1 MTARPSTSA
10 ASRPALRANR
20 GSGFTLLEVM
30 VALAILAAG
39 LLAVSELV
47 GGALRNGVRAAHLET
62 ATLLARAKLA
72 EVEDGFERKGFR
84 DFDQE
89 DQGTFEKEGHPEVRW
104 KVHAVKP
111 QVDLGPERILQL
123 LSGSSDLAALLGKQ
137 AGDAQG
143 GPSGGQQITDPR
155 QGLMSAILNQ
165 QLTVIG
171 EQIKKGVREVRLTVS
186 WPEGKTDGTF
196 TVVTHVVVLSPKE
209 NP

>member
-1 MTARPSTSA
+1 MTRRACARG
-10 ASRPALRANR
+10 R
-20 GSGFTLLEVM
+20 GFTLLEVM

-47 GGALRNGVRAAHLET
+47 GGALRNGMRAMHLET

-89 DQGTFEKEGHPEVRW
+89 DEGTFEKEGHPEVRW

-111 QVDLGPERILQL
+111 QVDLGPERILQML
-123 LSGSSDLAALLGKQ
+123 GGASDLATLLGKQ
-137 AGDAQG
+137 AGGDQGAASGG
-143 GPSGGQQITDPR
+143 GPTTLNTDPR
-155 QGLMSAILNQ
+155 QTLMAATLNQ

-171 EQIKKGVREVRLTVS
+171 EQIKKSVREVRLTVS

-196 TVVTHVVVLSPKE
+196 TVVTHLVVLSPKE

>member
-1 MTARPSTSA
+1 MVR
-10 ASRPALRANR
+10 ASPRR
-20 GSGFTLLEVM
+20 GRGFTLLEVM

-47 GGALRNGVRAAHLET
+47 SGALRNGMRAAHLET

-89 DQGTFEKEGHPEVRW
+89 DEGTFEKEGHPEVRW
-104 KVHAVKP
+104 RVQAVKP
-111 QVDLGPERILQL
+111 QVDLGPEKL
-123 LSGSSDLAALLGKQ
+123 LKMLGGSSDLSSLLGKQ
-137 AGDAQG
+137 LGGQLGGDQG
-143 GPSGGQQITDPR
+143 GASGGQALVTDPR
-155 QGLMSAILNQ
+155 QALMGGILNQ

-171 EQIKKGVREVRLTVS
+171 EQIKKSVREVRLTVS
-186 WPEGKTDGTF
+186 WPEGKVDGTF
-196 TVVTHVVVLSPKE
+196 TVVTHLVVLSPKE